1 MGPSLSICVLVPTFK
16 TLCGVPI
23 QACCLQALIIMSK
36 PLGHPDVDIPSVFV
50 SRKTGIIMQQ
60 LMTPGATVAI
70 ILPVSAQP

>member
-1 MGPSLSICVLVPTFK
+1 MRTYHTSLL
-16 TLCGVPI
+16 
-23 QACCLQALIIMSK
+23 LQALIIMSK

-60 LMTPGATVAI
+60 LMTPGTTVAI